1 MLRNLLMA
9 VAAAAALLGSGAPA
23 AAAYP
28 DRPIR
33 VLVPFPA
40 GSATDQLARLVSGEM
55 QKILGQP
62 MVVENRPGAQGII
75 AVGALTESP
84 RDGYTLMISANTA
97 IAANVSLF
105 KKLPYDPRK
114 DFTPVAGL
122 GSNLLVLMV
131 RSDFPASDA
140 RAFIEYVKR
149 HPGKLSA
156 GFGSSS
162 SQVSLAMLKSKAGLD
177 VLAVPYKGIPDAVTD
192 VLGGTLDFTFV
203 DAANAIAQAKG
214 GRLKPIAIT
223 AEKESALTPGWPPL
237 AQSVP
242 GFDITAWFALVGP
255 SGLPPAVVDKLT
267 QAARDVLGQPALAK
281 RMIETGIAPGYQDPR
296 ALTQFI
302 DVEIDKW
309 ADLVK
314 KAGIEPQ

>member
-1 MLRNLLMA
+1 MLRTMF
-9 VAAAAALLGSGAPA
+9 AAALAATLFGLGQPA

-28 DRPIR
+28 ERPIR

-40 GSATDQLARLVSGEM
+40 GSATDQLARQVSNEM
-55 QKILGQP
+55 QKQLGQP

-75 AVGALTESP
+75 AVGTLTDSP
-84 RDGYTLMISANTA
+84 ADGYTLMISANTA

-131 RSDFPASDA
+131 RKDFPAQNT
-140 RAFIEYVKR
+140 REFIDYVKQ

-156 GFGSSS
+156 GYGSSS
-162 SQVSLAMLKSKAGLD
+162 SQVSLAMLKSMAGLD

-214 GRLKPIAIT
+214 GKLKPIAIT
-223 AEKESALTPGWPPL
+223 ARQESPLTPGWPPL
-237 AQSVP
+237 ANDVP

-255 SGLPPAVVDKLT
+255 SGLPPEVVEKLT
-267 QAARDVLGQPALAK
+267 GAARGVLQEPALSK
-281 RMIETGIAPGYQDPR
+281 RLLDTGIAPNYQDPPELAR
-296 ALTQFI
+296 FI
-302 DVEIDKW
+302 DSEIDKW
-309 ADLVK
+309 ASLVK
-314 KAGIEPQ
+314 QAGIEPQ

>member
-1 MLRNLLMA
+1 MKSFVRVLAATLA
-9 VAAAAALLGSGAPA
+9 VLTAGAAAAAG
-23 AAAYP
+23 YP
-28 DRPIR
+28 ERPIR

-40 GSATDQLARLVSGEM
+40 GSATDQLARMVSADM
-55 QKILGQP
+55 QKVLGQP

-75 AVGALTESP
+75 AVGTLTDAK

-97 IAANVSLF
+97 IAANASLF
-105 KKLPYDPRK
+105 KNLPYDPRK
-114 DFTPVAGL
+114 DFTPIAGL
-122 GSNLLVLMV
+122 GANLLVLMV
-131 RSDFPASDA
+131 RKDFPADNA
-140 RAFIEYVKR
+140 REFIDHVRK
-149 HPGKLSA
+149 HPGKLTA

-162 SQVSLAMLKSKAGLD
+162 SQVSLAMLKSEAGLD
-177 VLAVPYKGIPDAVTD
+177 VLAVPYKGIPDAVVD

-214 GRLKPIAIT
+214 GKLKAIAIT
-223 AEKESALTPGWPPL
+223 SQSESPLTPGWQPL
-237 AQSVP
+237 AETLP

-255 SGLPPAVVDKLT
+255 AGLPVEVVDRLT
-267 QAARDVLGQPALAK
+267 HVAHDVLAQPALNQ
-281 RMIETGIAPGYQDPR
+281 RMIDNGIAPAYQDPVTLKR
-296 ALTQFI
+296 FI

>member
-1 MLRNLLMA
+1 MLRKLIWAGALTAA
-9 VAAAAALLGSGAPA
+9 VLNAGPA

-28 DRPIR
+28 ERPIR

-40 GSATDQLARLVSGEM
+40 GSATDQLARLVSSEM
-55 QKILGQP
+55 QKKLGQP

-75 AVGALTESP
+75 AVGTLTESAA
-84 RDGYTLMISANTA
+84 DGYTLMISANTA

-122 GSNLLVLMV
+122 ASNLLVLMV
-131 RSDFPASDA
+131 RKDFPADDT
-140 RAFIEYVKR
+140 RGFVDYVKQR
-149 HPGKLSA
+149 PGKLSA

-162 SQVSLAMLKSKAGLD
+162 SQVSLAMLESKAGLD

-203 DAANAIAQAKG
+203 DAANALAQARG

-223 AEKESALTPGWPPL
+223 APAPSPLTPGWVPL
-237 AQSVP
+237 AQDLP

-255 SGLPPAVVDKLT
+255 AGLPDAVTQALTGAAKSVLEDPAV
-267 QAARDVLGQPALAK
+267 AK
-281 RMIETGIAPGYQDPR
+281 RMVESGLAPDYRDPGKL
-296 ALTQFI
+296 AGFI
-302 DVEIDKW
+302 DSEIDKW
-309 ADLVK
+309 NELVK
-314 KAGIEPQ
+314 QAGIEPQ